1 MTDSTGTP
9 STPAGWYADPAG
21 SDRLRWWDGTRWTDH
36 LTDAPAASAA
46 TTPAGQQGDAHGA
59 AEQHAAAPAPGHVA
73 PEAPAAPAAVPP
85 AYGQQAPGQPYGQ
98 QQYAQQPYAQQ
109 PYSQQPYAQAGYAT
123 PTPPPTVAAG
133 TSPFTWQVWALAA
146 LPVISVII
154 VLSLDYR
161 SYLDMGPRGPRA
173 DVAIASAL
181 INLVQFLVY
190 AGTVVLAYF
199 DSRTLL
205 RRGIVRPFH
214 WAWAFIPVA
223 GGVYLIGRSIVVRRR
238 IEGSPASAL
247 SPVWLWVGLN
257 VIMVFVSLVKGFE
270 LVSSTMQMYGT
281 GRY

>member
-1 MTDSTGTP
+1 MNDSTGTP

-46 TTPAGQQGDAHGA
+46 STPTGQQGAHGSA
-59 AEQHAAAPAPGHVA
+59 GQHAEAPASGHVA
-73 PEAPAAPAAVPP
+73 PEAAAAAVPP

-98 QQYAQQPYAQQ
+98 QQYAQQPY
-109 PYSQQPYAQAGYAT
+109 SQQPYAQAGHAT
-123 PTPPPTVAAG
+123 PTPPPTLAAG
-133 TSPFTWQVWALAA
+133 TSPFTWQIWALAA
-146 LPVISVII
+146 LPVISLII
-154 VLSLDYR
+154 ALSLDYR
-161 SYLDMGPRGPRA
+161 SFLDMGPRGPRA

-181 INLVQFLVY
+181 TNLVQFLVY

-199 DSRTLL
+199 DWRTLT
-205 RRGIVRPFH
+205 RRGIARPFH

-223 GGVYLIGRSIVVRRR
+223 GGVYLIGRSIIVRRR
-238 IEGSPASAL
+238 IEGAPASAL

-257 VIMVFVSLVKGFE
+257 VIIAFVALVKGFE

>member
-98 QQYAQQPYAQQ
+98 QPYA
-109 PYSQQPYAQAGYAT
+109 QQPYAQAGYAQQQYT
-123 PTPPPTVAAG
+123 AATPPPQVPAT
-133 TSPFTWQVWALAA
+133 TPPFTWAIWVLAA
-146 LPVISVII
+146 LPVVSL
-154 VLSLDYR
+154 LSILGLDLRQMMTPVQY
-161 SYLDMGPRGPRA
+161 GRGAMPPGLGLGYV
-173 DVAIASAL
+173 VA
-181 INLVQFLVY
+181 NLVSFLVY
-190 AGTVVLAYF
+190 GASVAVAYF
-199 DSRTLL
+199 DWRDLG

-214 WAWAFIPVA
+214 WAWTFL
-223 GGVYLIGRSIVVRRR
+223 GSGVYVIGRSVIVRRR
-238 IEGSPASAL
+238 ITGNPGRVLAPL
-247 SPVWLWVGLN
+247 WLWVGVT
-257 VIMVFVSLVKGFE
+257 VIFLFVFTVKWVDAFMGM
-270 LVSSTMQMYGT
+270 MQMYGT
-281 GRY
+281 RGF